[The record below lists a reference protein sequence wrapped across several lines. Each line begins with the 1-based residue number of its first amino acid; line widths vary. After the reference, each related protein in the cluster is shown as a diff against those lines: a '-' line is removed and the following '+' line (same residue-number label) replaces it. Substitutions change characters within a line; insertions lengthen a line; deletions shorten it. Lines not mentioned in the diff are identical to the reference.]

1 MSNKV
6 TSVKD
11 VLKEIE
17 GLDIKDQAY
26 ILDILNKRLI
36 ESRRMEIAKRG
47 KEAEQAYKE
56 GAVKTG
62 TFEDLWKGLNP
73 PSKSLSIS
81 LYQGERS

>member
-1 MSNKV
+1 MGNKV

-17 GLDIKDQAY
+17 DLDIEDQAY

-47 KEAEQAYKE
+47 KEAEQAYNKGE
-56 GAVKTG
+56 VRMG
-62 TFEDLWKGLNP
+62 TFETLWKDLND
-73 PSKSLSIS
+73 
-81 LYQGERS
+81 

>member
-17 GLDIKDQAY
+17 GLDIEDQAY
-26 ILDILNKRLI
+26 ILDILNKRFI

-47 KEAEQAYKE
+47 KEAEQAHNKGE
-56 GAVKTG
+56 VPIG
-62 TFEDLWKGLNP
+62 TFETMWKDLND
-73 PSKSLSIS
+73 
-81 LYQGERS
+81 

>member
-1 MSNKV
+1 MGNKV

-17 GLDIKDQAY
+17 GLDIEDQAY

-47 KEAEQAYKE
+47 KEAEQAYNKGE
-56 GAVKTG
+56 VRMG
-62 TFEDLWKGLNP
+62 TFETLWKDLND
-73 PSKSLSIS
+73 
-81 LYQGERS
+81 